1 MLQTLH
7 LQILSSRRII
17 FFQGIRTNKKEKKKK
32 ETRARIIMKII

>member
-17 FFQGIRTNKKEKKKK
+17 FFQGIRTNKKGKKK